1 MERKRIGVPQYC
13 NITPISALE
22 TPDQVTLE
30 AVRPILVRGVWVD
43 GGVGARVVSM
53 SQNGVETDG
62 ASVLEAGL
70 EFMLKGS
77 TKEAL

>member
-1 MERKRIGVPQYC
+1 MERKRIGVPQYR
-13 NITPISALE
+13 NITPISVLE

-30 AVRPILVRGVWVD
+30 VVRPILVRGVWVD

-53 SQNGVETDG
+53 SQCGVETDG
-62 ASVLEAGL
+62 ASVLGAGL
-70 EFMLKGS
+70 EFMFKGL